1 MEMTVNTSRILTLD
15 VDIPQAQ
22 VNNPNILELTPL
34 SSKQVQIFAKTPGV
48 TQVNLWDRDPQS
60 TNPAPKIYT
69 IDVVVVGDAEELR
82 LLLERQ
88 FPKSALRVTP
98 VSKNVVI
105 SGYVDM
111 ADNVPKIMRICE
123 QFYGQ
128 AINNMTVGGVQQ
140 VKLHIKVMEVSRT
153 KLRSLGFD
161 FAKITGSNV
170 VASSVSGLLTGI
182 TEGVAG
188 ASAKGTFS
196 FAVVNG
202 GGAFFGILEALRQD
216 SLLKIL
222 SEPTLVTISGRPAY
236 FRVGGE
242 FPILVPG
249 SLGTVGIEYKRFGTE
264 VDFVPIVLGN
274 GKIRL
279 EVRPRVSEIDNS
291 RSVQVDAITVPG
303 LSVREVDTGVE
314 MEAGQTLA
322 LAGLVQTRTEAQR
335 RGLPWVS
342 EIPYIGAAFRRV
354 EHVDNEIELLIMVTP
369 ELVEAM
375 DQEEV
380 PRCGPGM
387 GTRSPND
394 VQAYLGGHLE
404 MPACNG
410 CGGFGCQSCAG
421 YAPQGTPQ
429 VAPVGE
435 VPAAGQ
441 GSFPQPPGP
450 PASAGMPLSS
460 GGFQGARA
468 AGYPPNSYTGA
479 SRQYPARTVP
489 SARNSGRS
497 GFIGPVGYDVAQ

>member
-140 VKLHIKVMEVSRT
+140 VNLHIKVMEVSRT

-182 TEGVAG
+182 ADGVASG
-188 ASAKGTFS
+188 SAKGTFS
-196 FAVVNG
+196 FAVVEG

-291 RSVQVDAITVPG
+291 RAVQVDAITVPG

-342 EIPYIGAAFRRV
+342 EVPYIGAAFRRV

-394 VQAYLGGHLE
+394 WEAYMRGHLE

-410 CGGFGCQSCAG
+410 CGGVGCQSCTG
-421 YAPQGTPQ
+421 YAHPGTPQ

-450 PASAGMPLSS
+450 PSSAGMPSAS
-460 GGFQGARA
+460 GGFQGARGA
-468 AGYPPNSYTGA
+468 SYPNSYTGA

-489 SARNSGRS
+489 SARSSGRS